1 MKYSSHLRTQNINM
15 AKQDLKN
22 KLEIVANEHA
32 EGVWQEGVENM
43 QWEMKESFLITLGQ
57 VNLANK
63 LVTSLQAQ
71 MIRELQDFRDNKKFE
86 AFGFTRFDDFLD
98 KYKFAPLGYD
108 KFNRLEKLLKNEG
121 DVLFDL
127 YNTLGLPQTTRK
139 LLAEKNGSE
148 IIIDGNELIIGD
160 NRADLSNLPD
170 VKQLISEFVT
180 DNNKLTAEKAKVQAK
195 LEKAES
201 VISQGH
207 QDYKALQRTID
218 SQNQGAAYDRSLSR
232 LISSFIAFNDQ
243 VDLLPLVEKD
253 KNSALKT
260 IWLLLEESRS
270 RFGSNINFLDTT
282 ATAKVSDKAKKVF
295 ADDDDFGD
303 EN

>member
-148 IIIDGNELIIGD
+148 IIIDGNELIIGE

-180 DNNKLTAEKAKVQAK
+180 DNNKLTAEKAATQAK

-201 VISQGH
+201 VIEQGCKQIEELRRSADSH
-207 QDYKALQRTID
+207 LID
-218 SQNQGAAYDRSLSR
+218 EYGTKLTR
-232 LISSFIAFNDQ
+232 LILEMSNFGDYCKKLSDDEKREKSDFALRNLSHQFSFISEAFGVNR
-243 VDLLPLVEKD
+243 PLIIGNTADIDPIVVEV
-253 KNSALKT
+253 LG
-260 IWLLLEESRS
+260 EG
-270 RFGSNINFLDTT
+270 F
-282 ATAKVSDKAKKVF
+282 
-295 ADDDDFGD
+295 DD
-303 EN
+303 